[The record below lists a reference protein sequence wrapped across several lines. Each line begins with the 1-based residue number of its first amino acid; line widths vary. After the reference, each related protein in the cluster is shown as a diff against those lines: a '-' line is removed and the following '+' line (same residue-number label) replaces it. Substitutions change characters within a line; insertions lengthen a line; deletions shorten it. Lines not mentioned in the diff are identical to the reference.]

1 MKTIKI
7 MIAASEEMHDE
18 KVQFSNLIEHLNKVL
33 EPRGIELKRVKW
45 NPETDGSIEDFKTK
59 LKDCEMCLTLY
70 WHDLAGNSEQE
81 LNTAY
86 QELKVGKNPRNLY
99 VFFKEPTEDLTE
111 ALKDFKTNFVTNYG
125 HFFCKFENVDT
136 MNLHFIL
143 QFEAY
148 QNSNYNVQD
157 KFVEVKDG
165 KVIINEKPFVSLDQ
179 VPFAALNEDYSRL
192 HSELAELDRQVT
204 EARKKHRDDPGNEE
218 LEDMLFSLLSLRKD
232 KSKEFEEYQ
241 NHLFDVA
248 RQFAKLSGDRLSE
261 RMRKARE
268 LFEMGD
274 AVGAD
279 EILNMEE
286 MKRDAE
292 LKSKQFEQ
300 DRSNLEQ
307 CIDEF
312 RLKANAVIV
321 NTSKSAAD
329 RFTAACDAYD
339 TALNIAKSIHYDE
352 ETTANILHDYAC
364 LLETHQNIEKAL
376 LNLFAALDRC
386 EKLACS
392 GQEDYSWYNV
402 ACLHNHIANLLIS
415 KGKEREAIV
424 YYNKAI
430 VALEKT
436 NGGNPIDYLS
446 FLATI
451 HYNHAILQTKLEYYT
466 EAEKE
471 FKVVLGIYDIL
482 SVENSGLYLEDKA
495 ETIGELAVLHRRQ
508 GKYSI
513 AEKEYLQQLNI
524 YNSLVTNNSNK
535 HLKQLAGVHNNLGV
549 LYLSLDKLDAAE
561 HELNEAFKIRKKLVD
576 DNPYMYNPDY
586 AETLNNLG
594 KLFLKTG
601 RKTDAEEKF
610 TYSLKIWESLA
621 NNEPNVFRIKV
632 ARQKFNLGQLYRT
645 IQQFPKARCMFTEA
659 IEILR
664 AIGNSDVTM
673 PIMADALLMLALTI
687 ASLKLYNEANV
698 FATEALSLFK
708 EIDRKKPG
716 TYCVNIDMAEKVI
729 KQLDSAITHND

>member
-33 EPRGIELKRVKW
+33 EPRGVELKRVKW

-70 WHDLAGNSEQE
+70 WRDLAGNSEQE

-204 EARKKHRDDPGNEE
+204 EARKKHRDDPDNEE
-218 LEDMLFSLLSLRKD
+218 LEDTLFSLRSLHKE
-232 KSKEFEEYQ
+232 KSEEFKEYQ
-241 NHLFDVA
+241 NHLYDVA
-248 RQFAKLSGDRLSE
+248 LQFAKLSGNRHSE
-261 RMRKARE
+261 RIRKARE
-268 LFEMGD
+268 LFEKGD

-279 EILNMEE
+279 EILNIEE
-286 MKRDAE
+286 MKCDLE

-300 DRSNLEQ
+300 DRLNLEQ
-307 CIDEF
+307 GIDEF
-312 RLKANAVIV
+312 RLKANIV
-321 NTSKSAAD
+321 MANTFKPVAD
-329 RFTAACDAYD
+329 RFAEACDAYES
-339 TALNIAKSIHYDE
+339 ALGIAKIIHYE
-352 ETTANILHDYAC
+352 KEGTVNILHAYAS
-364 LLETHQNIEKAL
+364 LLENYHKIEDAL
-376 LNLFAALDRC
+376 SKLFLASDIC
-386 EKLACS
+386 VELACTNKD
-392 GQEDYSWYNV
+392 DYSWHNV
-402 ACLHNHIANLLIS
+402 ACLYNHIANLQITR
-415 KGKEREAIV
+415 GKEKEAID

-451 HYNHAILQTKLEYYT
+451 HHNHAILQTNLENYT

-482 SVENSGLYLEDKA
+482 STENSGLYLEDRA
-495 ETIGELAVLHRRQ
+495 ETIGELAVLHRIQ
-508 GKYSI
+508 GRYSD
-513 AEKEYLQQLNI
+513 AEKEYLQRLDI
-524 YNSLVTNNSNK
+524 YNSLARNYPEK
-535 HLKQLAGVHNNLGV
+535 YLRQLGGTHNNLAV
-549 LYLSLDKLDAAE
+549 LYIAQENFQEAE
-561 HELNEAFKIRKKLVD
+561 KELNEALIIRKHLAD
-576 DNPYMYNPDY
+576 DNPDVYNPDY

-594 KLFLKTG
+594 NVCLNTG
-601 RKTDAEEKF
+601 RYTEAKEKF
-610 TYSLKIWESLA
+610 EAALNIWEIMA
-621 NNEPNVFRIKV
+621 KDEPNVFSIRV
-632 ARQKFNLGQLYRT
+632 ARQKYNLGQFYRKM
-645 IQQFPKARCMFTEA
+645 QSLPEAEKALSEA
-659 IEILR
+659 IEIFR
-664 AIGNSDVTM
+664 AIGNETSLYKSEMAFALFSLSNVKAVNKSFHEAKGMIVEASSIFKDLDRSHPGYYADIISD
-673 PIMADALLMLALTI
+673 
-687 ASLKLYNEANV
+687 
-698 FATEALSLFK
+698 
-708 EIDRKKPG
+708 
-716 TYCVNIDMAEKVI
+716 AEKVLTYLNSKI
-729 KQLDSAITHND
+729 

>member
-33 EPRGIELKRVKW
+33 ELRGVELKRVKW

-70 WHDLAGNSEQE
+70 WRDLAGNSEQE

-99 VFFKEPTEDLTE
+99 VFFKEPTEDLTK

-204 EARKKHRDDPGNEE
+204 EARKKHRDDPDNEE

-232 KSKEFEEYQ
+232 KSKEFGEYQ
-241 NHLFDVA
+241 NHLFNVA

-300 DRSNLEQ
+300 DRLNLEQ
-307 CIDEF
+307 GIDEF
-312 RLKANAVIV
+312 RLKANTVMA
-321 NTSKSAAD
+321 NTFKPVAD
-329 RFTAACDAYD
+329 RFAEACDAYES
-339 TALNIAKSIHYDE
+339 ALGIANIIHYE
-352 ETTANILHDYAC
+352 KEGTANILHAYAS
-364 LLETHQNIEKAL
+364 LLESYHKIEDAL
-376 LNLFAALDRC
+376 SKLF
-386 EKLACS
+386 LASDICV
-392 GQEDYSWYNV
+392 ELAYTNKDDYSWHNV
-402 ACLHNHIANLLIS
+402 ACLYNHIANLQITR
-415 KGKEREAIV
+415 GKEKEAID

-451 HYNHAILQTKLEYYT
+451 HHNHAILQTNLENYT

-471 FKVVLGIYDIL
+471 FMVVLGIYDIL
-482 SVENSGLYLEDKA
+482 SVKNLGLYLEDKA
-495 ETIGELAVLHRRQ
+495 ETIDELAVLHRRQ
-508 GKYSI
+508 GRYSD
-513 AEKEYLQQLNI
+513 AEKEYFQRLDI
-524 YNSLVTNNSNK
+524 YNSLAKNK
-535 HLKQLAGVHNNLGV
+535 PEKYLYQLGGTHNNLAV
-549 LYLSLDKLDAAE
+549 LYIAQENFQKAE
-561 HELNEAFKIRKKLVD
+561 KELNEALKIRKHLAD
-576 DNPYMYNPDY
+576 DNPDVYNPDY

-594 KLFLKTG
+594 NVYLNTG
-601 RKTDAEEKF
+601 RYTEAKEKF
-610 TYSLKIWESLA
+610 EAALNIWEIMA
-621 NNEPNVFRIKV
+621 KDEPNVFCIRV
-632 ARQKFNLGQLYRT
+632 ARQKYNLGQFYRKMRLLPEAEKT
-645 IQQFPKARCMFTEA
+645 LSEA
-659 IEILR
+659 IEIFR
-664 AIGNSDVTM
+664 AIGNETSLYKCE
-673 PIMADALLMLALTI
+673 MAFALF
-687 ASLKLYNEANV
+687 SLSNVKAVQESYYEARSLIV
-698 FATEALSLFK
+698 EALSLFRDL
-708 EIDRKKPG
+708 DRNNPG
-716 TYCVNIDMAEKVI
+716 YYADIICDAEKVLTYLNSKI
-729 KQLDSAITHND
+729 